1 MRAGTLFTTAFPI
14 RRAGFT
20 WGILD
25 RSIFHSKP
33 TLSQFQSRASAR
45 SWSGRFS
52 SAHWFL
58 QGLGARVK
66 DYQP

>member
-25 RSIFHSKP
+25 RLTFASKP

-66 DYQP
+66 DYEP